1 MLLAAA
7 CGAVLFSLTATA
19 LVSRLLPKDLILTQP
34 IPFRLPP
41 GTTFQPD
48 QWAAFARDQINC
60 TLPALAQKHTPD
72 LQNALSFDSSSQTPH
87 LFIRLRTKPSSETLL
102 GFGKLIQTYTE
113 QRSLLEKASPPNDR
127 LTPDPYQKYLLEQ
140 LEKLTNQQ
148 DQTRQDLDALTQH
161 RNQISA
167 LLITQQ
173 KWLTDQQPDPNPGP
187 NQPNPYPADF
197 ENFIAD
203 QIRDTCS
210 NDETL
215 RQLHDSLRDSRE
227 KMAELD
233 RRAAAAPNTAALA
246 EIDLDRNTLTL
257 SLQNLSQT
265 IRQRQNFLA
274 EQIRQTLWPAW
285 QQQLR
290 SESEQARLELVA
302 CSLKK
307 DTLTQQLNAIQ
318 AQLDQTKKELE
329 QCRQQ
334 QQKLAS
340 SSLPP
345 PAFQPHLVLPL
356 PNNSERTVWSRAH
369 YWLVLLA
376 ALLGGWL
383 GCIVAPLFSR
393 RPHPAE
399 TIPADQTETDLL
411 LGPTPPAPAEPDQPD
426 QIKENLPEAYQ
437 SEIRSPQDTAA
448 CQPQSRRPQDPD
460 QPDQPEPQPDYLAVI
475 DLSRPASADAAS
487 YELLIRKIDDLR
499 AHSPC
504 PRIILTAA
512 DPADAS
518 PRFAVNLGIALARQ
532 SFRVLLIDTD
542 PPGSDL
548 AAIFQ
553 ISGSPGFF
561 EWRRGQAWISQAAR
575 KTQLAG
581 LSVMACGTPDADQT
595 SPDLDL
601 NKESHRWNNL
611 TNTFDAVLLFSP
623 AALSAESQTTPP
635 AASRL
640 LDLADGLLCLTRKPQ
655 NLPHLH
661 SLASQLTA
669 SHKASCLG
677 PILLKD

>member
-7 CGAVLFSLTATA
+7 CGAVLFSLAAAA

-41 GTTFQPD
+41 GTPFQPD
-48 QWAAFARDQINC
+48 QWAAFARDQIHC

-72 LQNALSFDSSSQTPH
+72 LQNALSFDSSSQTPE

-102 GFGKLIQTYTE
+102 GFGKLIQAYTE
-113 QRSLLEKASPPNDR
+113 QRSFLEKASPPNGQHP
-127 LTPDPYQKYLLEQ
+127 PDPYQKYLLDQ

-148 DQTRQDLDALTQH
+148 DQTRQDLDALTQQ
-161 RNQISA
+161 RNQLSA
-167 LLITQQ
+167 LLITRE
-173 KWLTDQQPDPNPGP
+173 KWLTDLPDQLEPNLTDQLGQPRS
-187 NQPNPYPADF
+187 YPADF

-246 EIDLDRNTLTL
+246 EIDLARNTLTL
-257 SLQNLSQT
+257 SLQNLNQT
-265 IRQRQNFLA
+265 IQQRQNFLA
-274 EQIRQTLWPAW
+274 DQIRQTLWPAW

-290 SESEQARLELVA
+290 AESEQARLEQVA

-307 DTLTQQLNAIQ
+307 DTLTQQLTAIQ

-329 QCRQQ
+329 QCRQE
-334 QQKLAS
+334 QQKLADA
-340 SSLPP
+340 SLPP
-345 PAFQPHLVLPL
+345 PAFEPPLSLPL

-383 GCIVAPLFSR
+383 GLIVAPLCGR

-411 LGPTPPAPAEPDQPD
+411 LGPTPPAAAESDQHD

-437 SEIRSPQDTAA
+437 SEIR
-448 CQPQSRRPQDPD
+448 RPQD
-460 QPDQPEPQPDYLAVI
+460 PDQPEPQPDYLAVI
-475 DLSRPASADAAS
+475 DLSRPAAADAAS
-487 YELLIRKIDDLR
+487 YELLIRKIDELR

-504 PRIILTAA
+504 PRIILTTA

-532 SFRVLLIDTD
+532 SFRVLLIDAD

-553 ISGSPGFF
+553 IADSPGFF

-611 TNTFDAVLLFSP
+611 TNTFDVVLLFSP
-623 AALSAESQTTPP
+623 AALTAESQTPPPP
-635 AASRL
+635 ASARHL
-640 LDLADGLLCLTRKPQ
+640 LDLADGLLCLTHQSQ
-655 NLPHLH
+655 NLTRLH